1 MKKFIK
7 NFLII
12 LILIYLII
20 SSLYILSHVN
30 FNEPPMVV
38 GMGFSSKT
46 NIIRN
51 FFGLPSTYSTYN
63 GVSPH
68 YLWHVLFRVLLI
80 IIFSKILLKNNK
92 NNNKK

>member
-12 LILIYLII
+12 LILIYLFI
-20 SSLYILSHVN
+20 SSLYILSHID
-30 FNEPPMVV
+30 FNEPPVIV
-38 GMGFSSKT
+38 GMGFSSKD

-51 FFGLPSTYSTYN
+51 FFGLPSTYTTYQ

-80 IIFSKILLKNNK
+80 IILLKMLFKNNK
-92 NNNKK
+92 KDIS